1 MARINKD
8 YRDAA
13 SKKRRQKQL
22 EFIGGFWPHE
32 LVDYSIGGRTRVI
45 AVLEQH
51 ERTMCEIQRKLPD
64 AYDIARHIEI
74 AALIAKERAA
84 IDELK
89 NRSAKISAGW
99 QRRFSNV

>member
-13 SKKRRQKQL
+13 SKKRRQAQL
-22 EFIGGFWPHE
+22 QRIGGFWPSE
-32 LVDYSIGGRTRVI
+32 LTNYTIKGRERVI
-45 AVLEQH
+45 HVLTQH
-51 ERTMCEIQRKLPD
+51 EQALAKIQKEMPQF
-64 AYDIARHIEI
+64 YDIARHIEI

-84 IDELK
+84 IEELK

>member
-1 MARINKD
+1 MRQNKD
-8 YRDAA
+8 WRDAA
-13 SKKRRQKQL
+13 SKKRRRAQL
-22 EFIGGFWPHE
+22 SRIGGFFPHE
-32 LVDYSIGGRTRVI
+32 LVDMSIGGRTRVV
-45 AVLEQH
+45 AVLEDH
-51 ERTMCEIQRKLPD
+51 ERTMVKIQREAPQY
-64 AYDIARHIEI
+64 YDIAKHIEI